1 MKNQK
6 KIESGGHILL
16 IPQEDIVPNP
26 SQPRRRFDS
35 DELEGLADS
44 IKHNGII
51 QPINVRASADGKY
64 ELIAGERRLR
74 ASRIVGLTR
83 VPCIL
88 MEASDEKSAIYALLE
103 NLQRQD
109 LGFFEEANAIKQLMD
124 RFSMTQE
131 EVAKILGKAQSTLSN
146 KLRLLRLSEEIREII
161 VKNDLTERHARALLR
176 LENEG
181 QLNRALSIIVDRH
194 LNVAE
199 TDRLIEQMLNNR
211 AACRKPIN
219 KVFKDVRIFVNTLN
233 HAVNTMRQAGI
244 DADSVKSET
253 EEYIEY
259 VVRIPKCKG
268 FVVKSHNQ
276 GA

>member
-6 KIESGGHILL
+6 KFESGGQILL

-26 SQPRRRFDS
+26 SQPRRRFDF

-51 QPINVRASADGKY
+51 QPINVRLRADGKY

-74 ASRIVGLTR
+74 ASRMVGLTR

-124 RFSMTQE
+124 QFSMSQD
-131 EVAKILGKAQSTLSN
+131 EVAKKLGKAQSTLSN
-146 KLRLLRLSEEIREII
+146 KLRLLKLSEEVREII
-161 VKNDLTERHARALLR
+161 IKNDLTERHARALLR
-176 LENEG
+176 LENEV

-199 TDRLIEQMLNNR
+199 TDRLIEQMLKNR

-219 KVFKDVRIFVNTLN
+219 RIFKDVRIFVNTLN
-233 HAVNTMRQAGI
+233 HAVDTMRKAGI

-268 FVVKSHNQ
+268 FVVKTHSQ